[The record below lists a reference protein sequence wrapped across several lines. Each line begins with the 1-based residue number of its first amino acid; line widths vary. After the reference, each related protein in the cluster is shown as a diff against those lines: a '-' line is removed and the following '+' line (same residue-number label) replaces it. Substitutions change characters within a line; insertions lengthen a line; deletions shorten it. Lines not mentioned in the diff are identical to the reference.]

1 MATAPNVDC
10 SPAHLPLCPA
20 GPKDNSNHIVLGTQT
35 SKPKDLAGQ
44 MSLNPDHCWG
54 IVRALV
60 DMLMKQPEG
69 ESGQFVLVFT

>member
-1 MATAPNVDC
+1 V
-10 SPAHLPLCPA
+10 
-20 GPKDNSNHIVLGTQT
+20 ILGTQT

-60 DMLMKQPEG
+60 DMLLKQPEG
-69 ESGQFVLVFT
+69 ESAGLRGVVVQWG